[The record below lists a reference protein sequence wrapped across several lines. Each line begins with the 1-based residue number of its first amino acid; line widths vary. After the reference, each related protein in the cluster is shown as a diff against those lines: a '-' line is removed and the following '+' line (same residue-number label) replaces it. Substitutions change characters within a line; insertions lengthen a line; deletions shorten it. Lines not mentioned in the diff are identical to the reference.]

1 MDNQN
6 KDLYEVNIKGISLT
20 LKSAHDM
27 ELIEAISNIVN
38 NKMDELSA
46 SNKELSFQN
55 VLILTAL
62 NLAEDLVLLKKST
75 LNKLDSLEEKSN
87 ILLSNIEN
95 ISTPPADA
103 SV

>member
-1 MDNQN
+1 MDNQK
-6 KDLYEVNIKGISLT
+6 KDLYEVNIKGINLT
-20 LKSAHDM
+20 LRSSHDM

-46 SNKELSFQN
+46 SNIELTFQN

-62 NLAEDLVLLKKST
+62 NIAEDLVVLKKST
-75 LNKLDSLEEKSN
+75 LSKLDNLEEKSN

-95 ISTPPADA
+95 ISTPSTDV